1 MWGNREDRK
10 MPRALIVDD
19 EEDIRFL
26 IRLTI
31 ELANEGL
38 AVSGEASSGEAAIES
53 WHAERPEVIVL
64 DNRMPG
70 MSGLEVAERILG
82 EDPAQSI
89 ILYSAYLDEE
99 TVAEASR
106 IGIRQCLAK
115 GDYSRLPEELW
126 RHTAGA

>member
-1 MWGNREDRK
+1 MRCGAIEGTRK

-38 AVSGEASSGEAAIES
+38 AVSDEAATGEDAIAR
-53 WHAERPEVIVL
+53 WHEDKPEVIVL

-70 MSGLEVAERILG
+70 MTGLEVAARILD
-82 EDPAQSI
+82 EDPEQSI
-89 ILYSAYLDEE
+89 ILYSAYLDDE
-99 TVAEASR
+99 TVAE
-106 IGIRQCLAK
+106 
-115 GDYSRLPEELW
+115 
-126 RHTAGA
+126 

>member
-1 MWGNREDRK
+1 

-38 AVSGEASSGEAAIES
+38 AVSAEAASGEAAIES

-70 MSGLEVAERILG
+70 MSGLEVAERILS
-82 EDPAQSI
+82 EDPQQSI

-99 TVAEASR
+99 TVAEATR

-126 RHTAGA
+126 RHAARA

>member
-1 MWGNREDRK
+1 

-38 AVSGEASSGEAAIES
+38 VVAGEAASGEAAIAS
-53 WHAERPEVIVL
+53 WHADRPEVIVL

-70 MSGLEVAERILG
+70 MSGLEVAAEILA
-82 EDPAQSI
+82 EDPTQSI

-99 TVAEASR
+99 TVAAAER
-106 IGIRQCLAK
+106 LGIRSCLPK
-115 GDYSRLPEELW
+115 GDYTRLPEQLW
-126 RHTAGA
+126 RHTSGT

>member
-1 MWGNREDRK
+1 

-26 IRLTI
+26 IRITI

-38 AVSGEASSGEAAIES
+38 AVSGEAASGEAAIES

-70 MSGLEVAERILG
+70 MSGLEVAERILS

-99 TVAEASR
+99 TVAEANR

-126 RHTAGA
+126 RHTAGG

>member
-1 MWGNREDRK
+1 M

-38 AVSGEASSGEAAIES
+38 TVSGEAASGEAALES
-53 WHAERPEVIVL
+53 WHADRPEVIVL

-70 MSGLEVAERILG
+70 MSGLEVAEQILR
-82 EDPAQSI
+82 EDPRQSI

-106 IGIRQCLAK
+106 IGIRKCLAK
-115 GDYSRLPEELW
+115 GDYTRLPDELW
-126 RHTAGA
+126 RQTAGE

>member
-1 MWGNREDRK
+1 

-38 AVSGEASSGEAAIES
+38 AVSGEAASGAAAIES

-70 MSGLEVAERILG
+70 MSGLEVAEKILS
-82 EDPAQSI
+82 EDPEQSI

-99 TVAEASR
+99 TVAEAAR

-115 GDYSRLPEELW
+115 GDYSKLPEELW
-126 RHTAGA
+126 RHTAGG